1 VIRRAGVYIR
11 KKDGNLPAIHG
22 IREKIVMPR
31 SSVQI
36 IGAFLVV
43 SLVSLLHPAPRA
55 IAASALEIDAK
66 ANAALQKFF
75 DQVPTGEELISKA
88 AGALIFPSV
97 VKAGAII
104 GGEYGQG
111 VLRLDGYTA
120 DYYST
125 ISGSIGLQVGVQSKS
140 IIILFMTKDA
150 LDGFRDT
157 TGWEVGVDG
166 SVAVVAIGVGGFLD
180 TNTLQ
185 EPIIGFIFGQKGI
198 MGNLTLEGTKMSK
211 IIR

>member
-1 VIRRAGVYIR
+1 VIRRAGVYICEKER
-11 KKDGNLPAIHG
+11 NLPAIHG
-22 IREKIVMPR
+22 IKEKIVMPR

-66 ANAALQKFF
+66 ANAAIQQFF
-75 DQVPTGEELISKA
+75 DQVPAGKELMSKA
-88 AGALIFPSV
+88 TGVLIFPSV

-104 GGEYGQG
+104 GGEYGEG

-120 DYYST
+120 DYYRT
-125 ISGSIGLQVGVQSKS
+125 ISGSIGLQAGVQSKS
-140 IIILFMTKDA
+140 IIILFMTKGA

-157 TGWEVGVDG
+157 TGWEVGVNG
-166 SVAVVAIGVGGFLD
+166 SVAIVAIGVGGFLD

-185 EPIIGFIFGQKGI
+185 EPIIGFVFAQKGI
-198 MGNLTLEGTKMSK
+198 MGNLTLEGTKITK